1 MPHLQQGAKVL
12 GKKALQTGVQVA
24 QDVLEGDNVKTA
36 VSKRA
41 KQALSDM
48 SSQNSS
54 QSGSGRKATK
64 RRAPGTKISSP
75 PGKRAKTSPQQK
87 KKKGDLSDFFQ

>member
-1 MPHLQQGAKVL
+1 ML

-24 QDVLEGDNVKTA
+24 QDVLDEHDVKSA

-41 KQALSDM
+41 KQVLGDM
-48 SSQNSS
+48 TSQNSS

-64 RRAPGTKISSP
+64 RKAQPAKNSSP
-75 PGKRAKTSPQQK
+75 PGKRAKPSPQQK
-87 KKKGDLSDFFQ
+87 KPKTIFDKE

>member
-1 MPHLQQGAKVL
+1 M
-12 GKKALQTGVQVA
+12 A
-24 QDVLEGDNVKTA
+24 QDVPDGDDVKTA
-36 VSKRA
+36 VSKRE

-48 SSQNSS
+48 TSKNSS

-64 RRAPGTKISSP
+64 RKAPGTKISSP
-75 PGKRAKTSPQQK
+75 PDKKRKTSPQQ

>member
-36 VSKRA
+36 VSKRP
-41 KQALSDM
+41 KEALSDM

-64 RRAPGTKISSP
+64 RRAPGTKISSH
-75 PGKRAKTSPQQK
+75 PGKRAKKSPQQK
-87 KKKGDLSDFFQ
+87 EKKGDLSDFFQ